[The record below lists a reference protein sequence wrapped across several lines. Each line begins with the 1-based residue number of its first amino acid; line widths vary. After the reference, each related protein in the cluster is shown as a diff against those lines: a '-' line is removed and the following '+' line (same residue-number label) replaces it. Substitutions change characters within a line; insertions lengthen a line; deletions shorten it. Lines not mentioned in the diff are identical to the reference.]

1 MEENRYYIA
10 IDENGEAYI
19 EHGLFDRARS
29 TGQRAHKYLMKI
41 GEGAKARYLYTQ
53 EEVRAY
59 MQGGRRAVQN
69 AGRNAVNTIKDK
81 VGVNEKERAEK
92 AWDKVPKRLSKN
104 DPKGMRDFKLASK
117 AQDDYRKT
125 PLGKAEYTAER
136 AKEIATG
143 QDGSAKEIAQ
153 KIGNNLKSKT
163 DRMKEEFRKKKD
175 EVADKLGFDER
186 QRLKEAEDYRD
197 RTQNLGRSDNV
208 IKRTPDG
215 AIDFSANAKQQEKA
229 QKDVENRRDEYHD
242 TPIGKV
248 AKLKENA
255 EDAIDEA
262 KRKTNKK
269 VEELKSQLKEQIEK
283 IDRERDFKN
292 APKTFSKMIKEN
304 AKNLGISEDEAKERL
319 IEWTTEYYTNT
330 GDLERR
336 DRYLEAL
343 RKA

>member
-1 MEENRYYIA
+1 MEEHRYYIA

-59 MQGGRRAVQN
+59 MQGGRQAVKN

-81 VGVNEKERAEK
+81 VGVDEKERAEK

-175 EVADKLGFDER
+175 EVADQKGTEHTVKDNNIPETNNKENEEIKLSKRLSDEYEKHVVGEVETKSDYKKKPDPTNSSGAINYDT
-186 QRLKEAEDYRD
+186 LKNDAKEA
-197 RTQNLGRSDNV
+197 GV
-208 IKRTPDG
+208 
-215 AIDFSANAKQQEKA
+215 DFLA
-229 QKDVENRRDEYHD
+229 Y
-242 TPIGKV
+242 
-248 AKLKENA
+248 A
-255 EDAIDEA
+255 EAS
-262 KRKTNKK
+262 KK
-269 VEELKSQLKEQIEK
+269 VEKLARELMQESSK
-283 IDRERDFKN
+283 
-292 APKTFSKMIKEN
+292 PKTGVQSLNTPMWYDDPAYKKAVSEKNKE
-304 AKNLGISEDEAKERL
+304 
-319 IEWTTEYYTNT
+319 
-330 GDLERR
+330 LEKLKKIL
-336 DRYLEAL
+336 YE
-343 RKA
+343 